1 MTGSAPEA
9 APPDLA
15 APGGDPMAR
24 LSLNS
29 QTCRRLD
36 LDQIIEVA
44 ATAGLLSI
52 GVWRRLFD
60 TVGVEAAAARITDAG
75 LTVSTLCRG
84 GFLSARDPDERAAGL
99 ADNRRAIDEA
109 ATLGTRELVM
119 VVGGLP
125 AADRD
130 LKAARGRVI
139 DGIAEL
145 VPYALDAG
153 VRLALEPLHPMYCA
167 DRAVLSTLG
176 QALDWAAPYPAEAVG
191 VTVDTFHIYWD
202 PDVEA
207 SIARA
212 GRVGRI
218 ASYQVCDFN
227 LPIAPDALESRGM
240 MGDGVINF
248 AELTHAVAATGYGR
262 EVEVEIFNAEIWAR
276 DGADVVAEMQ
286 DRYAT
291 LVAPYL

>member
-1 MTGSAPEA
+1 MSDVVTGEA
-9 APPDLA
+9 ATFR
-15 APGGDPMAR
+15 R

-29 QTCRRLD
+29 QTCKRLD
-36 LDQIIEVA
+36 LEQIIEVA
-44 ATAGLLSI
+44 TTAGLPSI
-52 GVWRRLFD
+52 GVWRHLFD
-60 TVGVEAAAARITDAG
+60 GDGVEVAACRIADAG
-75 LTVSTLCRG
+75 LQVSTLCRG
-84 GFLSARDPDERAAGL
+84 GFLSASDPADRAAGL
-99 ADNRRAIDEA
+99 ADNRRAIEEA
-109 ATLGTRELVM
+109 VALGSRELVM

-125 AADRD
+125 TGDTD
-130 LKAARGRVI
+130 LQAARGRVR

-145 VPYALDAG
+145 VPLAVDAG

-167 DRAVLSTLG
+167 DRAVLSTLA
-176 QALDWAAPYPAEAVG
+176 QALDWAAPFPAEAVG

-202 PDVEA
+202 PEVET

-212 GRVGRI
+212 GREGRI

-227 LPIAPDALESRGM
+227 LPIAADALESRGM

-248 AELTHAVAATGYGR
+248 AELTRAVAATGYDGT
-262 EVEVEIFNAEIWAR
+262 VEVEIFNADIWAR
-276 DGADVVAEMQ
+276 DAAEVVAQMK